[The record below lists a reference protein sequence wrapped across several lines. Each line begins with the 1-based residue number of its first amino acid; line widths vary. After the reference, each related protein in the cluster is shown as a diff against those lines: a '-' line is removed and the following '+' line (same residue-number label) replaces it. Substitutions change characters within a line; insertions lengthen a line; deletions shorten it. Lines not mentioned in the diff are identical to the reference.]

1 MKTKITHGAK
11 LIITKTL
18 KKVLFSDDKNMQ
30 QVHNICCSWIKTDL
44 WCNFI
49 VMILTRMGLHTFML
63 RDCTYRRAPVCR
75 VWHVQARVFCL
86 SFFKGPSLRLL
97 GISGLALSH
106 SVI

>member
-1 MKTKITHGAK
+1 MVLK
-11 LIITKTL
+11 IITKTL